1 MSIDAT
7 QDEAAEAP
15 SEERFTIGTQKEYDD
30 LNRRTTEESYEP
42 TEEEL
47 DAVLEWESVGR
58 HRALEEPETSE
69 VEEEETSEEPLAEE
83 SSETEDL
90 SDSEEEYGEQESEEQ
105 EDRVGNVLDPKG
117 FSQDQANTWSEIADL
132 LGAKDLAD
140 IPNKTKELHRNLT
153 SKGGNWGRE
162 RKTMEQ
168 TIQNQESLVQGLI
181 RGDESALDFAR
192 RTYPNLMRPSSEGRS
207 TPPKKA
213 EMPTLSR
220 EEALDPAMYDQMQ
233 AVIQQNKE
241 LQDQLGSVLNKQ
253 TDWDNQRVADQA
265 HWELVK
271 ETVQVAQK
279 YPAEYLPK
287 TGDISKMVSDYYSSG
302 KVDPRIQPLASLLE
316 TSSSKNISDLD
327 VAHAYMNYGKLKD
340 NRAQDLIEAEKSA
353 RKEMINKPRTK
364 GLGKSRGSASPTGEY
379 TPITEGDLKRMAT
392 GEKEMPNDWFH
403 PVTHEPIK
411 AKIPKNA
418 WPLFYGKQTE
428 T

>member
-1 MSIDAT
+1 MSIEAT
-7 QDEAAEAP
+7 QDEAANAP
-15 SEERFTIGTQKEYDD
+15 SEEGFTIDTQKEYDE
-30 LNRRTTEESYEP
+30 LNRKTSEESYEP

-47 DAVLEWESVGR
+47 DAVLEWESTGR
-58 HRALEEPETSE
+58 HRALEESETSE
-69 VEEEETSEEPLAEE
+69 VEEGASEEPLAEE
-83 SSETEDL
+83 NPETENL
-90 SDSEEEYGEQESEEQ
+90 SDSEDEYGEQGSEEQ

-117 FSQDQANTWSEIADL
+117 LSEDQSNTWSEVAEL
-132 LGAKDLAD
+132 LGAKSLAD
-140 IPNKTKELHRNLT
+140 IPNKAKELHRNVT

-162 RKTMEQ
+162 RKNMEQ
-168 TIQNQESLVQGLI
+168 TINNQESLVQGLI
-181 RGDESALDFAR
+181 RGDEAALDFAK
-192 RTYPNLMRPSSEGRS
+192 RTYPNLMRPSSEGNS
-207 TPPKKA
+207 APAKKA
-213 EMPTLSR
+213 NMPDLSR

-241 LQDQLGSVLNKQ
+241 LQGQLGSVLNKQ

-287 TGDISKMVSDYYSSG
+287 TGDISKMVSEYYSSG

-340 NRAQDLIEAEKSA
+340 SRAQDRIDAGKSA
-353 RKEMINKPRTK
+353 RQDMINKPRTK
-364 GLGKSRGSASPTGEY
+364 GLGKSRGSASPNGAY
-379 TPITEGDLKRMAT
+379 TPITEGDLRRMST